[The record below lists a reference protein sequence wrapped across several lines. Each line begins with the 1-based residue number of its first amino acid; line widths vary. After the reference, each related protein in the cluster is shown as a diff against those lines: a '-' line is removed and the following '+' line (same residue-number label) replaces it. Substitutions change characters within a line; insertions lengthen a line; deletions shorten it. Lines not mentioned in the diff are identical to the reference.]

1 MAYSERNNFMMK
13 YGRIEHV
20 RDFINNLHKGGSHY
34 DSMAAE
40 HALHRIGNETNKKNG
55 MLGTISKSPEYMAS
69 VGKVLHAIH
78 KHGSVDT
85 LSNFMRDHKGE
96 INTEQLRTVWTEPHG
111 GSMNGEVAPRIKH
124 AVLAHPN
131 VPPSILRDAMGH
143 DDSFLRQSAVAHQNS
158 PPDVVRMGLQDSS
171 DHVEKEA
178 RRVAKSRKIPL
189 KATNG

>member
-13 YGRIEHV
+13 YGRLDHV
-20 RDFINNLHKGGSHY
+20 RSFIENMHKGGEHY
-34 DSMAAE
+34 DSDAAH
-40 HALHRIGNETNKKNG
+40 HALNRIGNETNKKNG

-96 INTEQLRTVWTEPHG
+96 ITNTEQLRTIWTVPHG
-111 GSMNGEVAPRIKH
+111 GSMDGEVAPRIKH

-143 DDSFLRQSAVAHQNS
+143 DDSFLRQTAVSHQNS
-158 PPDVVRMGLQDSS
+158 PPDVVRMGVKDIS
-171 DHVEKEA
+171 DHVQKEA

-189 KATNG
+189 KAS